1 MNTTEMEGEQL
12 NQTGEDKGL
21 QVTPRQALGRL
32 KPYTAGKPIWEVQ
45 QEYGLDRV
53 IKLASNENSLGP
65 SPKALQAIQEQLPN
79 LHRYPDERSSG
90 LAHALGEHLGLE
102 AKQFIV
108 TNGGDELIMLISRAY
123 LEPGDEIVVPDPT
136 FSEYEFGAFLMSGTV
151 IKVPLREQYAFSA
164 EDILSVIT
172 ERTKIVY
179 LCTPNNPTGT
189 YIPELEMKRLLDRLP
204 TRVLVVVD
212 TAYRHYATATDYSD
226 GIDFI
231 KMGYPVITLNT
242 FSKIYGLAGIR
253 IGYGAASEAI
263 IRTLLQVKE
272 PFNVNAL
279 AQAAASAALGDEE
292 HVQASC
298 RMNEQGRLQIY
309 EGLRRLSIPYSES
322 MSNFILA
329 KLGEQAEILYH
340 KLMERGIIVRYAKGW
355 GLPEHIRISVG
366 TVEEN
371 QALLDALGEILGHT
385 M

>member
-1 MNTTEMEGEQL
+1 MNQA
-12 NQTGEDKGL
+12 GEDKEL
-21 QVTPRQALGRL
+21 QITPRQALGRL

-65 SPKALQAIQEQLPN
+65 SPKALQAIQEQLPD

-90 LAHALGEHLGLE
+90 LTQALGEHLGL
-102 AKQFIV
+102 AANQFIV

-151 IKVPLREQYAFSA
+151 IKVPLREQYAFCA
-164 EDILSVIT
+164 EDILDVMT
-172 ERTKIVY
+172 ARTKIVY

-189 YIPELEMKRLLDRLP
+189 YIPDLEMKKLLDRLP
-204 TRVLVVVD
+204 TRVLVVID
-212 TAYRHYATATDYSD
+212 TAYRHYATAPDYSD

-231 KMGYPVITLNT
+231 KLGYPVITLNT

-253 IGYGAASEAI
+253 VGYGAASEGI

-298 RMNEQGRLQIY
+298 RMNEQGRQQIY
-309 EGLRRLSIPYSES
+309 EGLSRLAIPYYES

-329 KLGEQAEILYH
+329 ELGEHADILYH
-340 KLMERGIIVRYAKGW
+340 KLLERGIIVRYAKGW
-355 GLPEHIRISVG
+355 GLPGHIRISVG
-366 TVEEN
+366 TTEEN
-371 QALLDALGEILGHT
+371 QGLLDALGEILVHST
-385 M
+385 

>member
-1 MNTTEMEGEQL
+1 MNQA
-12 NQTGEDKGL
+12 GEDKEL
-21 QVTPRQALGRL
+21 QITPRQALGRL

-65 SPKALQAIQEQLPN
+65 SPKALQAIQEQLPD

-90 LAHALGEHLGLE
+90 LTQALGEHLGL
-102 AKQFIV
+102 AANQFIV

-123 LEPGDEIVVPDPT
+123 LEPGDEVIVPDPT

-151 IKVPLREQYAFSA
+151 IRVPLREQYAFSA
-164 EDILSVIT
+164 EDILSVVT

-189 YIPELEMKRLLDRLP
+189 YIPELEMKNLLDRLP
-204 TRVLVVVD
+204 TRVLVVID
-212 TAYRHYATATDYSD
+212 TAYRHYATAPDYSD

-231 KMGYPVITLNT
+231 KLGYPVITLNT

-253 IGYGAASEAI
+253 VGYGAASESI

-279 AQAAASAALGDEE
+279 AQAAALAALGDGE

-298 RMNEQGRLQIY
+298 RMNEQGRQQIY
-309 EGLRRLSIPYSES
+309 EGLSRLAIPYYES

-329 KLGEQAEILYH
+329 ELGEHADIIYH
-340 KLMERGIIVRYAKGW
+340 KLLEWGIIVRSAKGW
-355 GLPEHIRISVG
+355 GLPRHIRISVG
-366 TVEEN
+366 TAEEN
-371 QALLDALGEILGHT
+371 QGFLDALGEILVHT
-385 M
+385 T

>member
-1 MNTTEMEGEQL
+1 
-12 NQTGEDKGL
+12 
-21 QVTPRQALGRL
+21 
-32 KPYTAGKPIWEVQ
+32 
-45 QEYGLDRV
+45 
-53 IKLASNENSLGP
+53 
-65 SPKALQAIQEQLPN
+65 
-79 LHRYPDERSSG
+79 
-90 LAHALGEHLGLE
+90 
-102 AKQFIV
+102 
-108 TNGGDELIMLISRAY
+108 MLISRAY

-151 IKVPLREQYAFSA
+151 IKVPLRDQFAFSA

-189 YIPELEMKRLLDRLP
+189 YISELEMKKLLDHLP
-204 TRVLVVVD
+204 ARVLVVID
-212 TAYRHYATATDYSD
+212 TAYRHYATAPDYSD

-253 IGYGAASEAI
+253 VGYGAASEGI

-292 HVQASC
+292 HVQESC
-298 RMNEQGRLQIY
+298 RMNEQGRQQIY
-309 EGLRRLSIPYSES
+309 DGLSRLSIPYYES

-329 KLGEQAEILYH
+329 ELGEQAGQIYQQLLES
-340 KLMERGIIVRYAKGW
+340 GIIVRSATGW
-355 GLPEHIRISVG
+355 GLPHHIRISVG
-366 TVEEN
+366 TAEEN
-371 QALLDALGEILGHT
+371 QVLLESLSEIIANSN
-385 M
+385 

>member
-1 MNTTEMEGEQL
+1 MTRAG
-12 NQTGEDKGL
+12 GGL
-21 QVTPRQALGRL
+21 EPQITPRTALGRL

-65 SPKALQAIQEQLPN
+65 SPKALQAIQNQLPD
-79 LHRYPDERSSG
+79 LHRYPDERSSV
-90 LAHALGEHLGLE
+90 LSEALGRHLGL
-102 AKQFIV
+102 AANQFIV

-151 IKVPLREQYAFSA
+151 MKVPLRESYAFSA
-164 EDILSVIT
+164 EDMLAVIT

-189 YIPELEMKRLLDRLP
+189 YMPESEMRKLLDCLP
-204 TRVLVVVD
+204 SRVLVVID
-212 TAYRHYATATDYSD
+212 TAYRHYATAPDYSD

-231 KMGYPVITLNT
+231 KSGYSVITLNT

-253 IGYGAASEAI
+253 VGYGAASEGI

-279 AQAAASAALGDEE
+279 AQAAAAAALGDEE
-292 HVQASC
+292 HVDAS
-298 RMNEQGRLQIY
+298 RQMNEQGRHQIY
-309 EGLRRLSIPYSES
+309 EGLSRLSIPYFES

-329 KLGEQAEILYH
+329 ELGEHADNIYH
-340 KLMERGIIVRYAKGW
+340 QLLERGIIVRSAKGW
-355 GLPEHIRISVG
+355 GLPRHIRISVG
-366 TVEEN
+366 TAEEN
-371 QALLDALGEILGHT
+371 QGLLDALHEILVQST
-385 M
+385 